1 MSKTKTHIEKM
12 ETLLA
17 DLRDREVEEKQPILE
32 DLYKLYQEQPDETTA
47 LIYARGLLNLTA
59 FQELSDCKSSV
70 ESLSELLSRF
80 SDNSAIALEYAKG
93 LFNLTLVQDLSGRE
107 QTVKKLANLFSC
119 FSADSAIALRYAKGL
134 ANLSAKQDLSG
145 REQTFEKL
153 SNLFSRFP
161 EDSSIALEYAIG
173 LVNLSAKQDLSG
185 CEQNVAALTNLFK
198 RFSDDSSI
206 ALVYATG
213 LFNLTIDQD
222 LLGCEQT
229 VAKLG
234 NLSSQFPADSSIVLE
249 YAKGL
254 LNLSAKQDLLGRE
267 QTVGELGHLS
277 TRFSEDP
284 FIALEYAQ
292 GLVNLSAKQDLL
304 GREQTVGELGHLST
318 RFSEDPFI
326 ALEYAKGLVNLTVE
340 QDLSGGEQT
349 VKELANLSSRFPE
362 DSSIA
367 LVYATGL
374 FNLTIDQDLLGCEQT
389 VAKLGNLSS
398 QFPADSSI
406 VLKYAKGLVNLSAK
420 QDLSGCQ
427 VSVELLTELFNSFP
441 EDSFIALG
449 YAKGLFNLSN
459 KQNLLDRKQTVEEL
473 GHLSTRFSDD
483 SSIALVYAQGLVNLS
498 VEKELGEQREISD
511 KLEEILKQFP
521 KSIGIAEQTAW
532 IQLIIG
538 DEAEGKE
545 VAKAAFAQ
553 ALSYMNDRFPKK
565 HHSLLERFL
574 MIFSKDDEK
583 KLCLLVETLLKP
595 NFIHL
600 LNGIEATTIIKA
612 TDCYFYTSENWANVR
627 EFLSVCKEQL
637 SESKY
642 AYWLDMLHKA
652 KDKDIDHLFKATKAC
667 KTILHLLRVNQKDLT
682 HLSHYT
688 ALETL
693 PKILLGEKDDD
704 GRMIRKNGKVEMAGR
719 YRFYNANYMNDP
731 EEGKLLH
738 KWLGAEEG
746 SVDQVSPFYLMSLT
760 TESDHL
766 PMWVQYGRDGKGIC
780 VTLHDDL
787 FELKNSLAEH
797 ELIARAT
804 DLKQQEDEE
813 EADSQGKQKTS
824 SSKEAERFAPYR
836 ICYMSDTNLYGNLFE
851 PDELEKIEKELANLK
866 DIFAASSQKKEIYQ
880 IMEEIRFLF
889 KSADYVTENE
899 VRLLKY
905 ADLKSDKILLDETG
919 DGVPRLY
926 VEQDGYVKIKKIT
939 FGPKVYNESKI
950 VHYVKFCDPEIEIG
964 VSGIRFR

>member
-1 MSKTKTHIEKM
+1 
-12 ETLLA
+12 
-17 DLRDREVEEKQPILE
+17 
-32 DLYKLYQEQPDETTA
+32 
-47 LIYARGLLNLTA
+47 
-59 FQELSDCKSSV
+59 
-70 ESLSELLSRF
+70 
-80 SDNSAIALEYAKG
+80 EYAKG
-93 LFNLTLVQDLSGRE
+93 LFNLTVKQDLEGCE
-107 QTVKKLANLFSC
+107 QTVKELFT
-119 FSADSAIALRYAKGL
+119 
-134 ANLSAKQDLSG
+134 LS
-145 REQTFEKL
+145 
-153 SNLFSRFP
+153 SRFP
-161 EDSSIALEYAIG
+161 DDSDIALEYAQG
-173 LVNLSAKQDLSG
+173 LVNLSA
-185 CEQNVAALTNLFK
+185 E
-198 RFSDDSSI
+198 
-206 ALVYATG
+206 
-213 LFNLTIDQD
+213 QD

-229 VAKLG
+229 VGELG
-234 NLSSQFPADSSIVLE
+234 HLSIRFSEDPFITLE

-254 LNLSAKQDLLGRE
+254 VNLTVEQDLEGCEQTVKELATLSSRFPDDSDIALVYAQGLVKLSAKQDLLGRE

-277 TRFSEDP
+277 TCFSEDP
-284 FIALEYAQ
+284 FIALEYAKGLVNLTVKQDLEGCEQTVKELATLFSRFSEDSSIALAYAKGLVNLTVEQGLEGCEQTVKELATLFSRFSKDSSTALAYAQ

-304 GREQTVGELGHLST
+304 GREQTVGELGHLSI
-318 RFSEDPFI
+318 RFSEDPFITLEYAKGLFNLTVKQDLEGCEQTVKELATLFSRFSEDSSIALAYAQGLVNLSAKQDLLGRKQTVGELGHLSTCFSEDPLI
-326 ALEYAKGLVNLTVE
+326 ALEYAKGLVNLTVK
-340 QDLSGGEQT
+340 QDLEGCEQT

-362 DSSIA
+362 DSSTA
-367 LVYATGL
+367 LA
-374 FNLTIDQDLLGCEQT
+374 
-389 VAKLGNLSS
+389 
-398 QFPADSSI
+398 
-406 VLKYAKGLVNLSAK
+406 
-420 QDLSGCQ
+420 
-427 VSVELLTELFNSFP
+427 
-441 EDSFIALG
+441 
-449 YAKGLFNLSN
+449 
-459 KQNLLDRKQTVEEL
+459 
-473 GHLSTRFSDD
+473 
-483 SSIALVYAQGLVNLS
+483 YAQGLVNLS
-498 VEKELGEQREISD
+498 VEQELGEQREISD
-511 KLEEILKQFP
+511 KLEEIIKQFP
-521 KSIGIAEQTAW
+521 KSIGIAEQTARL
-532 IQLIIG
+532 QLIIG
-538 DEAEGKE
+538 GKEEGKE
-545 VAKAAFAQ
+545 VAKVAFTQ

-574 MIFSKDDEK
+574 IFFSQGNEE
-583 KLCLLVETLLKP
+583 KLCLLIETLLESE
-595 NFIHL
+595 FIDL
-600 LNGIEATTIIKA
+600 LNGIEATAIIKA

-667 KTILHLLRVNQKDLT
+667 KTILHLLRVNPKDLT

-738 KWLGAEEG
+738 KWLEAEEE
-746 SVDQVSPFYLMSLT
+746 SVGQVSPFYLMSLT

-787 FELKNSLAEH
+787 FEVKNSRAEH

-813 EADSQGKQKTS
+813 ETDGQDKPKISPL
-824 SSKEAERFAPYR
+824 KEGERFTPYR
-836 ICYMSDTNLYGNLFE
+836 ICYMSDTSLYGNLFD
-851 PDELEKIEKELANLK
+851 PAELEKIEEELANLK
-866 DIFAASSQKKEIYQ
+866 DIFTASSQKKEIYQ

-926 VEQDGYVKIKKIT
+926 VEQDGHVKIKKIT

-950 VHYVKFCDPEIEIG
+950 VPYIKFCDPEIEIG
-964 VSGIRFR
+964 VSGIHFR

>member
-1 MSKTKTHIEKM
+1 I
-12 ETLLA
+12 
-17 DLRDREVEEKQPILE
+17 V
-32 DLYKLYQEQPDETTA
+32 
-47 LIYARGLLNLTA
+47 
-59 FQELSDCKSSV
+59 
-70 ESLSELLSRF
+70 
-80 SDNSAIALEYAKG
+80 LEYAKG
-93 LFNLTLVQDLSGRE
+93 LVNLTV
-107 QTVKKLANLFSC
+107 
-119 FSADSAIALRYAKGL
+119 
-134 ANLSAKQDLSG
+134 KQDL
-145 REQTFEKL
+145 E
-153 SNLFSRFP
+153 
-161 EDSSIALEYAIG
+161 
-173 LVNLSAKQDLSG
+173 
-185 CEQNVAALTNLFK
+185 
-198 RFSDDSSI
+198 
-206 ALVYATG
+206 
-213 LFNLTIDQD
+213 
-222 LLGCEQT
+222 GCEQT
-229 VAKLG
+229 VKELAT
-234 NLSSQFPADSSIVLE
+234 LSSRFPDDSSIVLE

-254 LNLSAKQDLLGRE
+254 
-267 QTVGELGHLS
+267 
-277 TRFSEDP
+277 
-284 FIALEYAQ
+284 
-292 GLVNLSAKQDLL
+292 
-304 GREQTVGELGHLST
+304 
-318 RFSEDPFI
+318 
-326 ALEYAKGLVNLTVE
+326 VNLTAV
-340 QDLSGGEQT
+340 QDLSGCEQT
-349 VKELANLSSRFPE
+349 VKELATLFSLFRE

-367 LVYATGL
+367 LRYAHGL
-374 FNLTIDQDLLGCEQT
+374 FNLTVEQGLSGCEQT
-389 VAKLGNLSS
+389 V
-398 QFPADSSI
+398 
-406 VLKYAKGLVNLSAK
+406 
-420 QDLSGCQ
+420 
-427 VSVELLTELFNSFP
+427 
-441 EDSFIALG
+441 
-449 YAKGLFNLSN
+449 
-459 KQNLLDRKQTVEEL
+459 EEL
-473 GHLSTRFSDD
+473 ATLFSLFRED
-483 SSIALVYAQGLVNLS
+483 SSIALEYARGLLNLSAEQDLLGRQASEKRLSTLFSHFPDNADIALVYAKILTNLGNKS
-498 VEKELGEQREISD
+498 EPSKCEAIAGQ
-511 KLEEILKQFP
+511 LEELLEQFP
-521 KSIGIAEQTAW
+521 NSIGIAEQTAW
-532 IQLIIG
+532 LQLIIG
-538 DEAEGKE
+538 GKAEGKE
-545 VAKAAFAQ
+545 VTKVAFAQ
-553 ALSYMNDRFPKK
+553 ALSYMNGRLPNK

-574 MIFSKDDEK
+574 MFFSQGNEE
-583 KLCLLVETLLKP
+583 KLCLLIETLLKP

-600 LNGIEATTIIKA
+600 LNGIEVTAIIKA

-738 KWLGAEEG
+738 KWLEAEAE
-746 SVDQVSPFYLMSLT
+746 SVGQVSPFYLMSLT

-787 FELKNSLAEH
+787 FEVKDSVAEH

-804 DLKQQEDEE
+804 DLKLQEDEE
-813 EADSQGKQKTS
+813 EVDSQGEQKTS

-836 ICYMSDTNLYGNLFE
+836 ICYMSEKNLYGNLFE
-851 PDELEKIEKELANLK
+851 QDELEKIKNELAKLK

-926 VEQDGYVKIKKIT
+926 VEQDGHVKIKKIT

-950 VHYVKFCDPEIEIG
+950 VPYIKFCDPEIEIG
-964 VSGIRFR
+964 VSGIHFR

>member
-1 MSKTKTHIEKM
+1 MSKTKIHIEKM

-17 DLRDREVEEKQPILE
+17 DLRARELGEKQPILE
-32 DLYKLYQEQPDETTA
+32 DLYKLYQEQPDEITA
-47 LIYARGLLNLTA
+47 LIYAKGLLNLTA
-59 FQELSDCKSSV
+59 FQEVSDCKKSV
-70 ESLSELLSRF
+70 DSLSELSSRF
-80 SDNSAIALEYAKG
+80 PDDSAIALEYA
-93 LFNLTLVQDLSGRE
+93 
-107 QTVKKLANLFSC
+107 
-119 FSADSAIALRYAKGL
+119 
-134 ANLSAKQDLSG
+134 
-145 REQTFEKL
+145 
-153 SNLFSRFP
+153 
-161 EDSSIALEYAIG
+161 
-173 LVNLSAKQDLSG
+173 
-185 CEQNVAALTNLFK
+185 
-198 RFSDDSSI
+198 
-206 ALVYATG
+206 TG
-213 LFNLTIDQD
+213 LFNLSNKQN
-222 LLGCEQT
+222 LLDR
-229 VAKLG
+229 K
-234 NLSSQFPADSSIVLE
+234 
-249 YAKGL
+249 
-254 LNLSAKQDLLGRE
+254 

-277 TRFSEDP
+277 TCFSEDP
-284 FIALEYAQ
+284 FIALVYAQGLVNLTVKQGLEGCEQTVKELATLSSRFPDDSSIALVYAQ

-318 RFSEDPFI
+318 CFSEDPFI
-326 ALEYAKGLVNLTVE
+326 TLEYAKGLVNLTVD
-340 QDLSGGEQT
+340 QDLEGCEQT
-349 VKELANLSSRFPE
+349 VKELVNLSSRFPD

-367 LVYATGL
+367 LEYAQGL
-374 FNLTIDQDLLGCEQT
+374 VNLTVDQDLEGCKKT
-389 VAKLGNLSS
+389 VEKLATLFS
-398 QFPADSSI
+398 QFPADSAI
-406 VLKYAKGLVNLSAK
+406 ALRYAKGLLNLSAE
-420 QDLSGCQ
+420 QDLLGREQ
-427 VSVELLTELFNSFP
+427 TVGELGHLSIHFS
-441 EDSFIALG
+441 EDPFITLE
-449 YAKGLFNLSN
+449 YAKGLFNLTV
-459 KQNLLDRKQTVEEL
+459 KQDLEGCEQMVKEL
-473 GHLSTRFSDD
+473 ATLFSRFSED
-483 SSIALVYAQGLVNLS
+483 SSIALAYAQGLVNLS
-498 VEKELGEQREISD
+498 VEQELGEQREISD
-511 KLEEILKQFP
+511 KLEEIIKQFP
-521 KSIGIAEQTAW
+521 KSIGIAEQTARL
-532 IQLIIG
+532 QLIIG
-538 DEAEGKE
+538 GKEEGKE
-545 VAKAAFAQ
+545 VAKVAFTQ

-574 MIFSKDDEK
+574 IFFSQGNEE
-583 KLCLLVETLLKP
+583 KLCLLIETLLESE
-595 NFIHL
+595 FIDL
-600 LNGIEATTIIKA
+600 LNGIEATAIIKA

-667 KTILHLLRVNQKDLT
+667 KTILHLLRVNPKDLT

-738 KWLGAEEG
+738 KWLEAEKE
-746 SVDQVSPFYLMSLT
+746 SVGQVSPFYLMSLT

-787 FELKNSLAEH
+787 FEVKNSRAEH

-813 EADSQGKQKTS
+813 ETDGQDKPKISPL
-824 SSKEAERFAPYR
+824 KEGERFTPYR
-836 ICYMSDTNLYGNLFE
+836 ICYMSDTSLYGNLFD
-851 PDELEKIEKELANLK
+851 PAELEKIEEELANLK
-866 DIFAASSQKKEIYQ
+866 DIFTASSQKKEIYQ

-926 VEQDGYVKIKKIT
+926 VEQDGHVKIKKIT

-950 VHYVKFCDPEIEIG
+950 VPYIKFCDPEIEIG
-964 VSGIRFR
+964 VSGIHFR

>member
-1 MSKTKTHIEKM
+1 
-12 ETLLA
+12 
-17 DLRDREVEEKQPILE
+17 
-32 DLYKLYQEQPDETTA
+32 
-47 LIYARGLLNLTA
+47 
-59 FQELSDCKSSV
+59 
-70 ESLSELLSRF
+70 
-80 SDNSAIALEYAKG
+80 
-93 LFNLTLVQDLSGRE
+93 
-107 QTVKKLANLFSC
+107 
-119 FSADSAIALRYAKGL
+119 
-134 ANLSAKQDLSG
+134 
-145 REQTFEKL
+145 
-153 SNLFSRFP
+153 
-161 EDSSIALEYAIG
+161 
-173 LVNLSAKQDLSG
+173 
-185 CEQNVAALTNLFK
+185 
-198 RFSDDSSI
+198 
-206 ALVYATG
+206 
-213 LFNLTIDQD
+213 
-222 LLGCEQT
+222 
-229 VAKLG
+229 
-234 NLSSQFPADSSIVLE
+234 
-249 YAKGL
+249 
-254 LNLSAKQDLLGRE
+254 
-267 QTVGELGHLS
+267 
-277 TRFSEDP
+277 
-284 FIALEYAQ
+284 
-292 GLVNLSAKQDLL
+292 
-304 GREQTVGELGHLST
+304 
-318 RFSEDPFI
+318 
-326 ALEYAKGLVNLTVE
+326 LEYAKGLVNLTVK
-340 QDLSGGEQT
+340 QDLEGCEQT
-349 VKELANLSSRFPE
+349 VKELATLSSRFPE
-362 DSSIA
+362 
-367 LVYATGL
+367 
-374 FNLTIDQDLLGCEQT
+374 
-389 VAKLGNLSS
+389 
-398 QFPADSSI
+398 
-406 VLKYAKGLVNLSAK
+406 
-420 QDLSGCQ
+420 
-427 VSVELLTELFNSFP
+427 
-441 EDSFIALG
+441 
-449 YAKGLFNLSN
+449 
-459 KQNLLDRKQTVEEL
+459 
-473 GHLSTRFSDD
+473 D

-521 KSIGIAEQTAW
+521 KSIGIAEQTARL
-532 IQLIIG
+532 QLIIG
-538 DEAEGKE
+538 GKEEGKE
-545 VAKAAFAQ
+545 VAKVAFAQ

-574 MIFSKDDEK
+574 MFFSQGNEE
-583 KLCLLVETLLKP
+583 KLCLLIETLLESE
-595 NFIHL
+595 FIDL
-600 LNGIEATTIIKA
+600 LNGIEATAIIKA

-738 KWLGAEEG
+738 KWLEAEEEN
-746 SVDQVSPFYLMSLT
+746 VDQVSPFYLMSLT

-787 FELKNSLAEH
+787 FEVKNSLAEH
-797 ELIARAT
+797 ELIARAN
-804 DLKQQEDEE
+804 DLKLQEYEE
-813 EADSQGKQKTS
+813 EADSQDEQKTS

-836 ICYMSDTNLYGNLFE
+836 ICYMSDTNLYGNLFK

-926 VEQDGYVKIKKIT
+926 VEQGGHVKIKKIT
-939 FGPKVYNESKI
+939 FGPKIYNESKI
-950 VHYVKFCDPEIEIG
+950 VPYIKFCDPEIEIG
-964 VSGIRFR
+964 VSGIHFR